1 MDSMNILCLFE
12 RKKNTLQTYFIIFLF
27 AIREEERDIN
37 RSISNQFEIL
47 SQLSAVLESSP
58 DLSQEELEELLSNTP
73 GINVLGNSMDR

>member
-1 MDSMNILCLFE
+1 MDSMNILCIFE

>member
-12 RKKNTLQTYFIIFLF
+12 RKNTLQKYFIIFLF

-47 SQLSAVLESSP
+47 TQLSAVLESSP

>member
-1 MDSMNILCLFE
+1 MDSMNIFIFEWKKKLKFCL
-12 RKKNTLQTYFIIFLF
+12 KIIFLF

-47 SQLSAVLESSP
+47 TQLSAVLESSP

-73 GINVLGNSMDR
+73 GVNVLGSSINR